1 MNTHY
6 SMVISWSEEDHCYF
20 VHLPDFPFQ
29 QFHTH
34 GETYAEA
41 AQHGQE
47 VIESYLQL
55 YRENNQPLPQPKN
68 PFLDLQAA

>member
-1 MNTHY
+1 MKPPY
-6 SMVISWSEEDHCYF
+6 SIIISYSEADCCYL

-34 GETYAEA
+34 GATYAEA

-47 VIESYLQL
+47 VIESYLQF
-55 YRENNQPLPQPKN
+55 YRENNQPLPQPK
-68 PFLDLQAA
+68 DLFTAP